1 MTKKELRELIRS
13 VIKEYTGTGSSG
25 GNSTDGNNITSP
37 RPFADDQDE
46 IENYANKNVGYG
58 AMGNHTSGM
67 EKTQSIGNPNRT
79 RFTKF

>member
-13 VIKEYTGTGSSG
+13 VIREYTGTGSSG

-46 IENYANKNVGYG
+46 MENYANKNVGYG